1 MRKRG
6 RQLTVAAVGFA
17 VAWAGAFLRVI
28 VLDNRTHDA
37 LATVSTFGRIRAIR
51 AAYPTGIPNAATSWS
66 PTRAVEAFGSLATS
80 IFCLGLLLMG
90 AAFIAWMHTPPEDS
104 K

>member
-1 MRKRG
+1 M
-6 RQLTVAAVGFA
+6 AAVGFA
-17 VAWAGAFLRVI
+17 IAWAGAFLRVI
-28 VLDNRTHDA
+28 ILDNRTHDV
-37 LATVSTFGRIRAIR
+37 LATISTFGRIR